1 MKILGRVVSGYSG
14 FQELDAEGVEAWA
27 WGLGV
32 GLCILGIFHGDTSGL
47 LAIMTRCPSS
57 TLLPLLVWCPP
68 INTEP

>member
-32 GLCILGIFHGDTSGL
+32 GLCILGIFHGGYL
-47 LAIMTRCPSS
+47 R
-57 TLLPLLVWCPP
+57 PP
-68 INTEP
+68 CYNDEVPQ